1 MGLGLGNLFVILK
14 ILAVKIFGWAFLEQ
28 EKSQSITIS
37 DYLVSLARPQIGPRC
52 GLGGTPGTGKVSV
65 LSVYCTSD
73 GRPEVLETVDPEGG
87 MCPLGLPL
95 FLKRGIQV
103 CWPSTEILPS
113 HLTWEGSW
121 ISSRLS
127 RGHFSSRGDTR
138 YHTKFFLT
146 HHFTK
151 SCVFAQALNAGPA
164 KNAIAKVVFWNKG
177 LCWHLYLRKHI
188 SSEGWG
194 NKGM

>member
-52 GLGGTPGTGKVSV
+52 GLGGTPGTGKVFV

-95 FLKRGIQV
+95 FLKRRIQV

-113 HLTWEGSW
+113 HLTWGALEFPLGWVGAISALGGTPVIIQSSSW
-121 ISSRLS
+121 LTISQNHACLL
-127 RGHFSSRGDTR
+127 
-138 YHTKFFLT
+138 KL
-146 HHFTK
+146 
-151 SCVFAQALNAGPA
+151 
-164 KNAIAKVVFWNKG
+164 
-177 LCWHLYLRKHI
+177 
-188 SSEGWG
+188 
-194 NKGM
+194 